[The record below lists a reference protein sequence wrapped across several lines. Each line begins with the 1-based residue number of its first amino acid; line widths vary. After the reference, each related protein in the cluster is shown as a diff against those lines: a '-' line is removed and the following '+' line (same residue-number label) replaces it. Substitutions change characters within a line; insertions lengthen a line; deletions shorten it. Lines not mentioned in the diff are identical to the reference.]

1 MRQERERFTGRAFP
15 SSPITSMP
23 LSPKKEPL
31 PHVLRKKRSI
41 WSVSRQRLALE
52 SGRKSEPRSAR
63 STTPG
68 EMRRAEG
75 RRENSQGARERR
87 EALQEA
93 REEVAP
99 RGARPK
105 GEAEKEEKSRW
116 GARSGVHD
124 EDELG
129 GNSSREDE
137 DEFGGNSS
145 REDEDED
152 KTGRKSS
159 REDED
164 ELGGNSNGAEE
175 NEDEM
180 GGDSSSEEKVENER
194 GRKSSQEIIE
204 DEDKDEEEQR
214 AYLCCLQFEK
224 EGDE

>member
-129 GNSSREDE
+129 GNS
-137 DEFGGNSS
+137 
-145 REDEDED
+145 
-152 KTGRKSS
+152 
-159 REDED
+159 
-164 ELGGNSNGAEE
+164 NGAEE
-175 NEDEM
+175 NEDEL
-180 GGDSSSEEKVENER
+180 GGDSSSEEKVENESC
-194 GRKSSQEIIE
+194 RKSSQEIIE

>member
-1 MRQERERFTGRAFP
+1 MRQERERFTGRALP

-124 EDELG
+124 EDEMG

-145 REDEDED
+145 REDEDELGGNSSREEEDED
-152 KTGRKSS
+152 KTGRNSS
-159 REDED
+159 RE
-164 ELGGNSNGAEE
+164 
-175 NEDEM
+175 
-180 GGDSSSEEKVENER
+180 
-194 GRKSSQEIIE
+194 
-204 DEDKDEEEQR
+204 EEE
-214 AYLCCLQFEK
+214 E
-224 EGDE
+224 EE